1 MWTQIHFFW
10 LQNQRA
16 QKTLL
21 AFGSFGFREQK
32 YSYLLARK
40 RHKNL
45 GWRVG
50 LYGGVVPA
58 TVAHQQ
64 NQHQLSLTMKQ
75 HRFARNPSMVW
86 HTKKSH
92 RFGLELPF
100 EFSSTAA
107 SHRPQ
112 AHQAPSRVLSEA
124 LWLLHLLL
132 CLPRNRNML
141 QIKAAAP
148 KLFIHHNDDMVGLHL
163 RRKLGRSQ
171 AREIGAGPGLA
182 IGKSRTVYI
191 RSNDETGCFCFC
203 CRRGLLSL
211 LSTEGVHIMLPLFE
225 LVCTRL
231 LQRKKCG

>member
-1 MWTQIHFFW
+1 M
-10 LQNQRA
+10 
-16 QKTLL
+16 
-21 AFGSFGFREQK
+21 
-32 YSYLLARK
+32 
-40 RHKNL
+40 
-45 GWRVG
+45 
-50 LYGGVVPA
+50 PA

-112 AHQAPSRVLSEA
+112 AHRAPSRVLSEA

-191 RSNDETGCFCFC
+191 RSNDEINIFHICHTRIAEVLQQAAFVFVVDEGFCLCCRPRASTSCCHYLSLSAPDSCNVRNVDDYLLARHTASPACAKLQPRSRYILLTGC
-203 CRRGLLSL
+203 CRLG
-211 LSTEGVHIMLPLFE
+211 
-225 LVCTRL
+225 
-231 LQRKKCG
+231 